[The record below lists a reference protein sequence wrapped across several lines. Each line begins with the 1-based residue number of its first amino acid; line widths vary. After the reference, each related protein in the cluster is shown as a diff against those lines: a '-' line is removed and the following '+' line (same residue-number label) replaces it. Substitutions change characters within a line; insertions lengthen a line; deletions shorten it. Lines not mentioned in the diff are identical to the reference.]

1 MSVPTILY
9 IKGIKINL
17 PHSLNFCTNVSILVI
32 GNRERIM
39 IKYDLYIRGN
49 EPGLDAIKQLVTGIA
64 ERTGCITDDESRM
77 NIPLGIVMQVLTGDA
92 LHLGL
97 LIGMNTEDPYCVV
110 LRIECED
117 IMPLHDA
124 LIECFG
130 GIDIEMDEDV
140 DDVPWPFE

>member
-1 MSVPTILY
+1 MGYCETLVELLY
-9 IKGIKINL
+9 EGFSFVRTSN
-17 PHSLNFCTNVSILVI
+17 
-32 GNRERIM
+32 
-39 IKYDLYIRGN
+39 
-49 EPGLDAIKQLVTGIA
+49 LVTFGRVYA
-64 ERTGCITDDESRM
+64 KGE
-77 NIPLGIVMQVLTGDA
+77 VLTGDA
-92 LHLGL
+92 QHLGL

>member
-1 MSVPTILY
+1 MQGHRFIIYGFRLSGFLLIRE
-9 IKGIKINL
+9 IKNAAYRKTL
-17 PHSLNFCTNVSILVI
+17 A
-32 GNRERIM
+32 E
-39 IKYDLYIRGN
+39 
-49 EPGLDAIKQLVTGIA
+49 ATG
-64 ERTGCITDDESRM
+64 DESKM

-92 LHLGL
+92 QHLGL
-97 LIGMNTEDPYCVV
+97 LIGMNSEDPYCVV

-130 GIDIEMDEDV
+130 CIDIEMDEDV

>member
-1 MSVPTILY
+1 MVKS
-9 IKGIKINL
+9 
-17 PHSLNFCTNVSILVI
+17 
-32 GNRERIM
+32 
-39 IKYDLYIRGN
+39 DLYIRGSVA
-49 EPGLDAIKQLVTGIA
+49 ELEAIKRMVMTLAQRI
-64 ERTGCITDDESRM
+64 GCDTSVESAL
-77 NIPLGIVMQVLTGDA
+77 NIPIGIVMELLIGDPM
-92 LHLGL
+92 HLGL

>member
-1 MSVPTILY
+1 
-9 IKGIKINL
+9 
-17 PHSLNFCTNVSILVI
+17 
-32 GNRERIM
+32 M

-49 EPGLDAIKQLVTGIA
+49 EPGLDAIKQFVTGIA

-110 LRIECED
+110 LRIECKD

>member
-1 MSVPTILY
+1 MMT
-9 IKGIKINL
+9 
-17 PHSLNFCTNVSILVI
+17 
-32 GNRERIM
+32 
-39 IKYDLYIRGN
+39 KYDLYIRGN

-64 ERTGCITDDESRM
+64 ERTGSLTGDKSKM
-77 NIPLGIVMQVLTGDA
+77 NIPIGIVMLVLTGDA
-92 LHLGL
+92 QHLGL
-97 LIGMNTEDPYCVV
+97 LIGMNTEDSYCVV

-130 GIDIEMDEDV
+130 CIDIEMDEDV